1 MKKYLCPF
9 CVSSW
14 DCDGPHIKQE
24 DLDSFYERIYH
35 VREDL
40 ALLAKELVDEYS
52 KEHGLNLSDLEQA
65 VYSKLKNRS
74 FT

>member
-1 MKKYLCPF
+1 MSKYLCPF

-24 DLDSFYERIYH
+24 DLDSFYERFHY
-35 VREDL
+35 VKEDL
-40 ALLAKELVDEYS
+40 ALLAKEFVEEYS
-52 KEHGLNLSDLEQA
+52 KEKGLNLSDLEQA
-65 VYSKLKNRS
+65 IYTKLKNRS